1 MRQVWMPKPGDP
13 EILEARK
20 EEAPAVRVTGR
31 QIRRRD
37 GAAEQDR
44 AVAGRL
50 VGRSVAEFAAGTSLD
65 TRTGLAFEATR
76 CAEARA
82 EAWLSRSGNGRS
94 VYELRDAMAETMIA
108 NVGIF
113 RTGEELE
120 QGVESLRE
128 IHNECDKTVLRS
140 KAPGMNPELTFAL
153 RLKSMLRLALVT
165 AQGALARTESRGA
178 HFRTDYPLRD
188 DAKWLS
194 RTLVRWQAD
203 AAEPEFSYEPV
214 GLIDLPPGHRGY
226 GSDERIELTG
236 SVDDYNA
243 DVDEQQLR
251 HGKLDTVEPIGTRI
265 RWGAWEQAL

>member
-1 MRQVWMPKPGDP
+1 MLV
-13 EILEARK
+13 
-20 EEAPAVRVTGR
+20 
-31 QIRRRD
+31 
-37 GAAEQDR
+37 AAF
-44 AVAGRL
+44 V
-50 VGRSVAEFAAGTSLD
+50 AGTSFEL
-65 TRTGLAFEATR
+65 RTSLAFEATR
-76 CAEARA
+76 YAEARA
-82 EAWLSRSGNGRS
+82 EEWLGRSGDGRG
-94 VYELRDAMAETMIA
+94 VYELRNAMAETMIA

-120 QGVESLRE
+120 KGVEQLRALLDD
-128 IHNECDKTVLRS
+128 CDKAVLRS

-153 RLKSMLRLALVT
+153 RLKNMLRLALVT

-178 HFRTDYPLRD
+178 HYRTDYPLRN
-188 DAKWLS
+188 DAEWLN

-203 AAEPEFSYEPV
+203 AAAPVFSYEPV

-243 DVDEQQLR
+243 DVDEQQLQ